1 MQSKYIR
8 NGIKSCEGIED
19 IRDSTFSCS
28 VLMYNIVDETYQVI
42 MDNLNGHKTRQVPN
56 V

>member
-28 VLMYNIVDETYQVI
+28 VLMYNIVDETDKVI
-42 MDNLNGHKTRQVPN
+42 MENPNGLMTR
-56 V
+56 